1 MLTKDQEK
9 WIKSLTRHANKI
21 KIVPYDPKTKEV
33 FGKIKKEIQVALGN
47 VGVFHRGATSLGI
60 SGQGEIDCYV
70 PVSENLFDDHVE
82 KMVKYFG
89 PAGSIYPLRRVRF
102 VKYIDGIKIEMF
114 IINEKSFDWI
124 NSLKFEEYLKNHDVA
139 LEAYK
144 KLKED
149 CERFSVPEYYRRKTE
164 FINDILAK
172 C

>member
-9 WIKSLTRHANKI
+9 WINLLASKTNKI

-33 FGKIKKEIQVALGN
+33 FEKIKKEIQAVLGEAD
-47 VGVFHRGATSLGI
+47 VFHRGATGMGI

-70 PVSENLFDDHVE
+70 PISENLFDE
-82 KMVKYFG
+82 YLKKMIKRFG
-89 PAGSIYPLRRVRF
+89 PAGRIYPLRRARF

-114 IINEKSFDWI
+114 IINKKSFDWV
-124 NSLKFEEYLKNHDVA
+124 NSLKFENYLKNHIKA

-149 CERFSVPEYYRRKTE
+149 REGLSVSEYYRRKTE